1 MFWLPSPS
9 SCLFGRT
16 SLNNC
21 DQPTLWSQGHVSQ
34 NKKQIKLLV
43 CDLDNTL
50 YDWFSFFVPSFYAMV
65 DQVVEITNCDREN
78 LLDDFREVHQR
89 HHDSEHPFSLLE
101 TSTIQKLFR
110 NSTKREIA
118 EILDPAFH
126 AYNSMRKE
134 NLELHRGVE
143 RTLGL
148 LKKSSISLVAHTES
162 KLYPVVDRLRRF
174 NLTHYFSRIYCR
186 ERSLSDHPFP
196 ENSARWLEDFPME
209 RVVELSKHQSK
220 PNIGVLLEICSKE
233 GFEPN
238 ETAYIGD
245 SIARDML
252 MAKGA
257 GVFAIW
263 AAYGADHDPEQYD
276 RLVRI
281 THWTKED
288 VDREIEL
295 KEAARSIR
303 PDFIAGESFEDILQ
317 VISIDAAGELRT
329 RTA

>member
-1 MFWLPSPS
+1 MLA
-9 SCLFGRT
+9 R
-16 SLNNC
+16 
-21 DQPTLWSQGHVSQ
+21 
-34 NKKQIKLLV
+34 KKQIEVLI

-50 YDWFSFFVPSFYAMV
+50 YDWFAFFVPSFYAMV
-65 DQVVEITNCDREN
+65 DTVVEITDCDREK
-78 LLDDFREVHQR
+78 LLDDFREVHQK

-101 TSTIQKLFR
+101 TSTIQKFFP

-118 EILDPAFH
+118 ETLDPAFH
-126 AYNSMRKE
+126 AYNSKRKE
-134 NLELHRGVE
+134 NLKLHRGVE
-143 RTLGL
+143 STLGL
-148 LKKSSISLVAHTES
+148 LKQSGIRLVAHTES

-196 ENSARWLEDFPME
+196 ENSARWLEDFPMD

-220 PNIGVLLEICSKE
+220 PNIDVLLEICSKE
-233 GFEPN
+233 GFEPQ
-238 ETAYIGD
+238 ETAYVGD
-245 SIARDML
+245 SMARDIL

-263 AAYGADHDPEQYD
+263 AAYGADHDPEQYA

-295 KEAARSIR
+295 KEAARSVR
-303 PDFIAGESFEDILQ
+303 PDFIAEESFADILQ
-317 VISIDAAGELRT
+317 AVAIDAAIERRSRL
-329 RTA
+329 A